1 MRRRSLIATAASAV
15 LASPFVQAQAWPSK
29 SLRMIAPY
37 PAGGPTD
44 TFTRAVAEKLGAG
57 LGQPVVVE
65 NKPGA
70 NTIIGASLVAKAP
83 ADGYTLFMGSS
94 TSLAVNPVV
103 YTSLPYDPVAD
114 FQNLSYCGASP
125 LVMVVPASLPVRN
138 LKEFAELARKT
149 PGGLNLATP
158 GAGGA
163 QHLAGEL
170 FNTMAGISMTSVP
183 FQGGA
188 PALVSLMGGQTHAF
202 YEVVLT
208 AIPHLKAG
216 KLRALAVTGRQRV
229 PMLPDVP
236 TVAESGFPGYEAVI
250 WYGVVAPRGTPAPV
264 VGRLNA
270 ELVKLLQSAEMRER
284 FGPLALDLSSSSPE
298 EMTELVARERN
309 KWGMVAKNARIQL
322 QA

>member
-15 LASPFVQAQAWPSK
+15 LASPFVQAQAWPAK
-29 SLRMIAPY
+29 PLRMIAPY